1 MKFKIYLAALFI
13 MAAMIPQT
21 ILSGQLA
28 LGDYQKLDPRLAMI
42 LDHPELKPILSQQIA
57 NRAFGQPTQSINV
70 LIKSSLC
77 RSELNALG
85 ISVLSQFGN
94 IVAASLELEHIP
106 RIIGH
111 PAIEYIQAP
120 RIATIANDVSVAE
133 IGTLKVRQQ
142 YNLTGKGVIIGI
154 IDTGIDWRHADF
166 RKSDG
171 TTRIKALLDLTERGQ
186 DAWGGTLHTEQEINN
201 ALNGSGNV
209 TEKDYVGHGTHVAG
223 SAAGN
228 GRATGNSIP
237 ANTYVGV
244 APEADLIIVKATTD
258 KYSIN
263 FESTQYLSAI
273 SFIDSLATLWKQPYV
288 INMSLGSSLGP
299 HDGKDLSEQAIDNL
313 LKENSGR
320 GRSIVIS
327 AGNDGDDD
335 IHASGIF
342 SSSVTS
348 FEVQFNVPS
357 YTVNADNSNDY
368 VVFEG
373 WYKGIYSYSVKI
385 ITPSGLTTS
394 TVSAGQERS
403 YDLSDGAIYIANAY
417 GGASKLNGDKQ
428 IVIQVFDYFANKPP
442 KQGTWKI
449 FIYGTAGKFDLWL
462 SGSSMGASIS
472 TNIDR
477 TMIVGT
483 PGTAFQAITVGAYV
497 SKRSW
502 TDLDGN
508 RLQNPNLIIGGE
520 SGFSSPGPTRDGR
533 VKPEISAPGEMIAAS
548 YSADASPS
556 SQYSIF
562 KSGYSQWPNAYVVR
576 DGKHAITQG
585 TSFAAPHVAGAIALM
600 LQQHPTKT
608 VAEIRQAII
617 STARKDSYTGNVPN
631 SKWGYGKIDV
641 AAALQLLPV
650 DLAAPNRTV
659 PGNIELLQNYPNPFN
674 PTTTISYAIDSYTEV
689 QLTIFNLRGQKIR
702 TLVDEQQSPGRHQ
715 VTWDG
720 MDELDRAVAS
730 GVYFYRLTAGNFSQT
745 KKMILLP

>member
-1 MKFKIYLAALFI
+1 MKFKLYLVVLLIIAGSTI
-13 MAAMIPQT
+13 PKMIQ
-21 ILSGQLA
+21 SGQLA
-28 LGDYQKLDPRLAMI
+28 PENYQKLDPRLAMI
-42 LDHPELKPILSQQIA
+42 LDHPELKPILCQQMAQHSPAQSVNVFIKTSLS
-57 NRAFGQPTQSINV
+57 RAA
-70 LIKSSLC
+70 
-77 RSELNALG
+77 LNALG

-94 IVAASLELEHIP
+94 IVAASLELELIP
-106 RIIGH
+106 QIIGH
-111 PAIEYIQAP
+111 PAIEYLQAP
-120 RIATIANDVSVAE
+120 RIASIANDVSVAE
-133 IGTLKVRQQ
+133 IGATQVRQQ
-142 YNLTGKGVIIGI
+142 YNLTGKGIIMGI
-154 IDTGIDWRHADF
+154 IDTGIDWRHPDF
-166 RKSDG
+166 RKADG
-171 TTRIKALLDLTERGQ
+171 TTRIKALLDLTERGT
-186 DAWGGTLHTEQEINN
+186 DVWGGTLYTEQEINN

-228 GRATGNSIP
+228 GRATGNSLP

-244 APEADLIIVKATTD
+244 APEADLIVVKATTD

-263 FESTQYLSAI
+263 FEATHYLNAI

-313 LKENSGR
+313 LKENGGQGR
-320 GRSIVIS
+320 AIVIS

-342 SSSVTS
+342 STSVTS
-348 FEVQFNVPS
+348 YEIQFNVSS

-373 WYKGIYSYSVKI
+373 WYKGTYSYSIKMT
-385 ITPSGLTTS
+385 TPSGLSTS

-403 YDLSDGAIYIANAY
+403 YDLSDGAIYISNGY

-449 FIYGTAGKFDLWL
+449 FIYGTTGRFDLWL
-462 SGSSMGASIS
+462 SGSSMDASFTS
-472 TNIDR
+472 NIDR
-477 TMIVGT
+477 SMIVGT

-497 SKRSW
+497 TKKSW

-508 RLQNPNLIIGGE
+508 RLQNPNLTIGSE

-533 VKPEISAPGEMIAAS
+533 VKPELSAPGEMIAAS
-548 YSADASPS
+548 YSADAPPS

-562 KSGYSQWPNAYVVR
+562 KSGYSQWPNAYVAR

-600 LQQHPTKT
+600 LQQYPTKT
-608 VAEIRQAII
+608 VSEIRQALI

-631 SKWGYGKIDV
+631 NKWGYGKLDV
-641 AAALQLLPV
+641 AATLKLLPV
-650 DLAAPNRTV
+650 EPAAPSITV
-659 PGNIELLQNYPNPFN
+659 PATIELQQNFPNPFN
-674 PTTTISYAIDSYTEV
+674 SNTTISYALSVYSDV
-689 QLTIFNLRGQKIR
+689 QLTIFNLQGQKIR
-702 TLVDEQQSPGRHQ
+702 TLVNEKSSPGIYQ
-715 VTWDG
+715 VNWDG
-720 MDELDRAVAS
+720 KDEHSQSVAS
-730 GVYFYRLTAGNFSQT
+730 GVYFYRLTAANYSQT